1 MDARSKYQR
10 IFLIFNP
17 EDAGYGV
24 GQDPSGYV
32 KVEVNEGKGK
42 LLASVQ
48 NLNENRGL
56 TYKLY
61 WIKSNG
67 DSFNALCVGEL
78 PLQKNRGELKLEF
91 NPANVENSNIPIQ
104 DFNVMAVIG
113 EDKNVD
119 NMLVLCPLA
128 AYKNGKVQWREKF
141 RGVDRLSKNT
151 KAPAKPEA
159 VLEETIPSPAQNPV
173 NQEKENID
181 KEDKTSKS
189 EYSSENK
196 YIIPEPEVPVTPPEE
211 AMVEKNI
218 EVESSSINENALFQK
233 ETIIPKEEAG
243 VQSIPEEKAGVQST
257 PEQPLPAPNA
267 VPSDFDD
274 YQKMLKDLDIKEKAN
289 EGEAPAGSCGNST
302 GFCMPLQNVRG
313 NSPCENCQSNNPV
326 KDQPP
331 QSQRRE
337 GDVDRLRVNLDKYFE
352 IYDPFRSRRRDY
364 RWWKVG
370 SPVQLNNIL
379 YQCEIK
385 TPLLFNPALMMAHFK
400 YRHLIVGIYSDRIR
414 RREYIVCGV
423 PGVYNVDERP
433 FGSFCRWA
441 QVEGNRP
448 RHGAF
453 GYWLIYIDTKTGKFL
468 SVN

>member
-10 IFLIFNP
+10 MFLIFNP

-61 WIKSNG
+61 WIKSSG
-67 DSFNALCVGEL
+67 DSFNAVCAGEL

-91 NPANVENSNIPIQ
+91 NPANVENSSIPFQ

-141 RGVDRLSKNT
+141 RGIDRLSKNT

-159 VLEETIPSPAQNPV
+159 VQVETIPSPVQNPV
-173 NQEKENID
+173 SQEKENID
-181 KEDKTSKS
+181 EEDKSSKS
-189 EYSSENK
+189 EHSPENN
-196 YIIPEPEVPVTPPEE
+196 YIIPEPEVPVAPLEE
-211 AMVEKNI
+211 TTLEKNI
-218 EVESSSINENALFQK
+218 GIESGSVDESAPFQK
-233 ETIIPKEEAG
+233 ESVIPKEETG
-243 VQSIPEEKAGVQST
+243 VQSIPE
-257 PEQPLPAPNA
+257 QPLPVPNA

-274 YQKMLKDLDIKEKAN
+274 YQKMLKTLDMEEKAN
-289 EGEAPAGSCGNST
+289 KEEPPAGDCGNNT
-302 GFCMPLQNVRG
+302 GFCMPLQNVG
-313 NSPCENCQSNNPV
+313 ENNPCENCQSNNPV
-326 KDQPP
+326 KEQP
-331 QSQRRE
+331 SRNQRRE
-337 GDVDRLRVNLDKYFE
+337 GDVDSLRVNLDKYFE
-352 IYDPFRSRRRDY
+352 TYDPFRSRRRDY

-400 YRHLIVGIYSDRIR
+400 YRHLIVGIYSDRAR